1 MIKRLI
7 LILLFF
13 SCNEKEIFFDQRP
26 NILFIMLDDLGKEWI
41 SGFGASEI
49 KTPAIDKLISTGISF
64 KNVYSMPQCTPTRI
78 TLLTGQYPWR
88 HGWVNHFD
96 VPRWGHGVRFDPNL
110 NPSFPKM
117 LRNAGYST
125 CAAGKWQIN
134 DFRLEPDAM
143 VKAGFDEYCM
153 WTGGEG
159 GNIKLSEN
167 RYWDPYIHTK
177 SGSKVYKNK
186 FGEDVFTDFIIDFMK
201 KNKDKPMMIYY
212 PMCLPHGPL
221 TSTPLEPDAP
231 KSEQHKS
238 MVRYADHI
246 LNVLVKALDQI
257 GIRENTIII
266 WTTDNGTS
274 GSIIGD
280 LNGKRVR
287 GGKSMLSENGVNAPF
302 IINAPGIVPEGIT
315 SDALIDFSDLLPTL
329 CDLAQTSPDKE
340 YEYDGISFAPEIYG
354 LENKSKRD
362 WIMALGSNP
371 AKIKNGR
378 IKNAFDFRDRIV
390 RDKNFKA
397 YIDTLNKIYEI
408 IELKSDFYEENNL
421 LNSKREDVI
430 SGIKKFDSVI
440 KKYPSFDA
448 SPIYTKS
455 KNSFFDIDSIE
466 LLKMSNRG
474 KSKPNK
480 TRAPSQMKSKNS

>member
-1 MIKRLI
+1 MILRLI
-7 LILLFF
+7 LILLIF
-13 SCNEKEIFFDQRP
+13 SCCKKEENFNKRP

-41 SGFGASEI
+41 SGYGASKI
-49 KTPAIDKLISTGISF
+49 KTPSIDKLISTGLSF
-64 KNVYSMPQCTPTRI
+64 KNVYSMPQCTPTRV

-88 HGWVNHFD
+88 HGWINHFD
-96 VPRWGHGVRFDPNL
+96 VPRWGHGARFDPNL

-159 GNIKLSEN
+159 GNIKLSDN

-186 FGEDVFTDFIIDFMK
+186 FGEDIFTDFIIDFMK
-201 KNKDKPMMIYY
+201 KNKEKPMMIYY

-221 TSTPLEPDAP
+221 TSTPLEPNAP

-238 MVRYADHI
+238 MVRYTDHI
-246 LNVLVKALDQI
+246 LNVLVKALDEI
-257 GIRENTIII
+257 GIRKNTIII

-274 GSIIGD
+274 GSIVGD
-280 LNGKRVR
+280 LNGKMVR

-302 IINAPGIVPEGIT
+302 VINAPGIVPEGIT
-315 SDALIDFSDLLPTL
+315 SHALIDFSDLLPTL
-329 CDLAQTSPDKE
+329 CDLAQISPDKN
-340 YEYDGISFAPEIYG
+340 YEYDGISFAPEIFG
-354 LENKSKRD
+354 LENKSPRN

-371 AKIKNGR
+371 AKIENGR
-378 IKNAFDFRDRIV
+378 VKNAFNFRDRAF
-390 RDKNFKA
+390 RDKNFKV
-397 YIDTLNKIYEI
+397 YIDTMNKINEI

-421 LNSKREDVI
+421 IDSDREDVF
-430 SGIKKFDSVI
+430 SAIKKFESVLR
-440 KKYPSFDA
+440 KHPSLDA
-448 SPIYTKS
+448 SPKYIKS
-455 KNSFFDIDSIE
+455 KNSFYDIDSIE
-466 LLKMSNRG
+466 LLKMSNKG
-474 KSKPNK
+474 KLKFNK
-480 TRAPSQMKSKNS
+480 TRIPIKKDN